1 MASASNASGLDHV
14 ITVKVLFEGVTRRTK
29 MPLRDMVPRTLESN
43 IRTFLHIPADAE
55 VTFERYSDSAA
66 SYVLLELG
74 NIPIYKQLYR
84 AAKAKSKLKIRVTV
98 KEAQPKTV
106 PKPVTVEDE
115 PEASASAPAPKT
127 SEESPKETPQANQDE
142 ASPVPTPTA
151 EAPAPTPASSV
162 SPPETALPFRTSP
175 LSRTYNAALLS
186 DAARYIGERQEARRD
201 FENRLAHL
209 MERQSLPTQ
218 VPRSCTYRVPKP
230 PQHPF
235 TVSKP
240 CALPAYQ
247 CPAICPAAGATFAVC
262 CNSCER
268 TIPDVHYHC
277 SSCDDGDFDLCQSC
291 IDQGISCHGKDHW
304 LIKRTTVNGQ
314 LVQSTTETIAPKPK
328 PKPKPKAEVK
338 VETTIETK
346 VEPKIETKIEPKV
359 KPKVQPKIEAKDE
372 APLLPHPLFE
382 PLAAR
387 WASLGIMR
395 TCNCCVQELPEAE
408 FLHCTS
414 CEDFDLCQPCF
425 AKDAH
430 GHHPKHGFV
439 PAVKGTKM
447 PDHVTA
453 KMNPGRNQMHH
464 AICDGCDK
472 YITGV
477 RHKCLDCPDWDYCV
491 SCIKSVRITHPG
503 HRFVPIYEQL
513 TDVRVRSP
521 PPVHIGI
528 CCDGPLCSGEEA
540 YPNYIRGVRYK
551 CAICNDLDFCANCE
565 ASPINAHNK
574 THPLIKFKTPVR
586 HVSISTTGEHQGG
599 QRMRLMGDHHATA
612 AATETV
618 SARSNSINAV
628 RTIVDVKP
636 TEPVPAKV
644 SPPEVEAK
652 KEEPKPEVK
661 EEKKALPAPIP
672 SPKEELK
679 GVFVRDTVQDG
690 TILPPNH
697 VFEQTWTL
705 RNEGK
710 ETWPA
715 GCSVRFVGGDYMG
728 HVDSNHPAGI
738 SELVSA
744 SESTVCYA
752 PLAPGQEFP
761 FTVLLRTPARAGKVI
776 SYWRLT
782 TPDGEKFGHRL
793 WCDVNVRM
801 VKAEPEPAPEAEAEA
816 EANQPIPAEEPK
828 KEDDSQASSQMIFP
842 KLEKESPVAS
852 IHEAVEPAPTVEESV
867 ESKDSDTVEED
878 WEYSD
883 DGFMTD
889 EEYDILDASDEEYL
903 EEQKKKLASK

>member
-1 MASASNASGLDHV
+1 MAAPSSHAGLDHV

-29 MPLRDMVPRTLESN
+29 MPLRDMVPKTLESSL
-43 IRTFLHIPADAE
+43 RTFLHIPADAE
-55 VTFERYSDSAA
+55 VVFERYSDSAA
-66 SYVLLELG
+66 SYVLLEPG

-84 AAKAKSKLKIRVTV
+84 AAKAKSKLKLRVSV
-98 KEAQPKTV
+98 KEQPKTV

-115 PEASASAPAPKT
+115 PEASASAPAPES
-127 SEESPKETPQANQDE
+127 SEESPKETVQESQDE
-142 ASPVPTPTA
+142 ISPVPSPTA
-151 EAPAPTPASSV
+151 EAPAPTPSSAIT
-162 SPPETALPFRTSP
+162 PPETALPVRANP

-186 DAARYIGERQEARRD
+186 DAARYIGDRQDARRD
-201 FENRLAHL
+201 FENRLANL
-209 MERQSLPTQ
+209 MERQSLHAHA
-218 VPRSCTYRVPKP
+218 PRSVAYRPHKTQ
-230 PQHPF
+230 QHPF

-240 CALPAYQ
+240 CSIPAAQLPSF
-247 CPAICPAAGATFAVC
+247 CPASGATFAVC
-262 CNSCER
+262 CNSCEM

-277 SSCDDGDFDLCQSC
+277 STCDDGDFDLCQSC
-291 IDQGISCHGKDHW
+291 IDRGITCHGKDHW

-314 LVQSTTETIAPKPK
+314 LIQSTTETIAPKPK
-328 PKPKPKAEVK
+328 PEVK

-346 VEPKIETKIEPKV
+346 IEPKIETKVELKAE
-359 KPKVQPKIEAKDE
+359 PKIEPKDE
-372 APLLPHPLFE
+372 APSLPQPLFE

-408 FLHCTS
+408 FLHCTV
-414 CEDFDLCQPCF
+414 CEDFDLCQPCI
-425 AKDAH
+425 AKDSH
-430 GHHPKHGFV
+430 GHHPKHAFV

-447 PDHVTA
+447 PDHVA
-453 KMNPGRNQMHH
+453 VKMKPGRNQIHH

-472 YITGV
+472 YIAGV
-477 RHKCLDCPDWDYCV
+477 RHKCLDCPDWDYCAM
-491 SCIKSVRITHPG
+491 CIKSVRITHPG

-521 PPVHIGI
+521 PAVHIGI
-528 CCDGPLCSGEEA
+528 CCDGPLCSENEA
-540 YPNYIRGVRYK
+540 YPNYIRGTRYK

-565 ASPINAHNK
+565 ASPTNTHNK

-586 HVSISTTGEHQGG
+586 HVSVTTTGEHQDG
-599 QRMRLMGDHHATA
+599 QRMQDMGDRATTSK
-612 AATETV
+612 ATETV
-618 SARSNSINAV
+618 SETRSNSMNAV

-636 TEPVPAKV
+636 TEPAPAKV
-644 SPPEVEAK
+644 VAEAPVPEIK
-652 KEEPKPEVK
+652 NEPKPEVNDEK
-661 EEKKALPAPIP
+661 EAPA
-672 SPKEELK
+672 PKEELR
-679 GVFVRDTVQDG
+679 GVFIRETVQDG
-690 TILPPNH
+690 TIFPPNH

-705 RNEGK
+705 RNEGT

-744 SESTVCYA
+744 SESTVCYP

-782 TPDGEKFGHRL
+782 TPDGDKFGHRL

-801 VKAEPEPAPEAEAEA
+801 VK
-816 EANQPIPAEEPK
+816 EEPK
-828 KEDDSQASSQMIFP
+828 PEPKVEPEIEETAPVEEAKQEDDSQASSQMIFP

-852 IHEAVEPAPTVEESV
+852 MHEAAEPAPIVEDPV
-867 ESKDSDTVEED
+867 DTKEVDNLDQEWD
-878 WEYSD
+878 YSD

-903 EEQKKKLASK
+903 EEQKKKLATK